1 MAGDQ
6 TGHTARRAASAL
18 AAGDLTAGI
27 ELYRKALTETPES
40 PPILYNLALALE
52 AAGGADGVGE
62 ARKLLRKSA
71 DLSPSDADAL
81 SELGRLE
88 IAENRLA
95 AAAEVLDEAVR
106 RQPGH
111 PGSLNN
117 RGVVSFLK
125 GRYAE
130 AAGFFCRAVEA
141 DPNLADGW
149 FNLADALDET
159 GDAAGAAEARSR
171 LEDADG

>member
-6 TGHTARRAASAL
+6 TGHAARRAASAL

-27 ELYRKALTETPES
+27 ELYREALKETPES

-52 AAGGADGVGE
+52 AAAGTDGVGE
-62 ARKLLRKSA
+62 ARELLQKSA
-71 DLSPSDADAL
+71 DLTPRDADAL

-88 IAENRLA
+88 IGENRLA
-95 AAAEVLDEAVR
+95 AAAGVLDEAIR
-106 RQPGH
+106 RQPRH
-111 PGSLNN
+111 PGALNN
-117 RGVVSFLK
+117 RGVVSFLR
-125 GRYAE
+125 GRYPE
-130 AAGFFCRAVEA
+130 AAGFFRRAVDS

-171 LEDADG
+171 LEDAYG